1 MDKKE
6 YIGMKRTNYCG
17 DTNEN
22 LIGQEVVLKGWVAK
36 RRNLGGLI
44 FIDLWDREGI
54 VQLVFNEK
62 ENPEA
67 FKVANA
73 VRNQYVLE
81 VTGKVQPRAEKE
93 INPDMKTGKVE
104 VAVEKA
110 TVLAQSETTPFDI
123 TDGVDASE
131 DLRMKYRYLDLRRP
145 EMMKKLMLRSKVTH
159 VIHRY
164 FEKNGF
170 LDVETPDLTRSTPEG
185 ARDYIVPSRVYPG
198 HFYALPQSPQLFKQL
213 LMAAGVDK
221 YYQIAKC
228 FRDEDLRGDRQPEFT
243 QVDTEMSFA
252 TPQDIQDMTEG
263 LIKDVMKEVL
273 GIDVKLPFPRME
285 WQDAMDKYG
294 TDKPDTRFGMLIHD
308 LNDIVKDSSFK
319 VFSGTVA
326 DGNYVRAIAVPG
338 GADKYSRKDISKL
351 EDYIKRYGAKGL
363 AWVKVTDDGYNGPVA
378 KFLQEKADAINEEL
392 GAKSGDLILFVA
404 GSFHVVCDSLGYL
417 RRHFGEELGLTD
429 PNQWNYVW
437 VVNWPMFEYD
447 EGFGKWIA
455 AHHPFTMLNPEDLH
469 YLEDGEDPH
478 KAHAQSYDIVLNGQE
493 IGGGSIRIHD
503 PKVQEKV
510 LKALGYTKERA
521 EARFGFLLKALT
533 LGMPPEGGLAIGLDR
548 WVMFLSQ
555 SDNIRDVIAFP
566 KNSKAVEPLTA
577 APGKVSQQQLDDLK
591 IEFGKDVDYK
601 LDK

>member
-1 MDKKE
+1 
-6 YIGMKRTNYCG
+6 MKRTNYCG

-22 LIGQEVVLKGWVAK
+22 LIGQAVVLKGWVAK

-62 ENPEA
+62 ENQEA

-145 EMMKKLMLRSKVTH
+145 EMMKNLMLRSKVTH

-243 QVDTEMSFA
+243 QVDTEMSFT

-338 GADKYSRKDISKL
+338 GADRYSRKDISKL

>member
-1 MDKKE
+1 
-6 YIGMKRTNYCG
+6 MKRTNYCG

-22 LIGQEVVLKGWVAK
+22 LIGQAVVLKGWVAK

-62 ENPEA
+62 ENQEA

-145 EMMKKLMLRSKVTH
+145 EMMKNLMLRSHVPH

-338 GADKYSRKDISKL
+338 GADRYSRKDISKL

>member
-1 MDKKE
+1 
-6 YIGMKRTNYCG
+6 MKRTNYCG
-17 DTNEN
+17 DTNEQQV
-22 LIGQEVVLKGWVAK
+22 GQEVVLKGWVAK

-273 GIDVKLPFPRME
+273 GVDVKLPFPRME

-308 LNDIVKDSSFK
+308 LSDIVKDSSFK
-319 VFSGTVA
+319 VFSTTVA
-326 DGNYVRAIAVPG
+326 NGNYVRAIAVPG

-363 AWVKVTDDGYNGPVA
+363 AWVKVTDDGYSGPVA
-378 KFLQEKADAINEEL
+378 KFLTDKADAINQEL

-404 GSFHVVCDSLGYL
+404 DSFHVVCDSLGYL
-417 RRHFGEELGLTD
+417 RRHFGHKLGLTN

-555 SDNIRDVIAFP
+555 ADNIRDVIAFP

>member
-1 MDKKE
+1 
-6 YIGMKRTNYCG
+6 MKRTNYCG

-104 VAVEKA
+104 VAVEKV

-378 KFLQEKADAINEEL
+378 KFLQEKADAINKEL

-404 GSFHVVCDSLGYL
+404 GSFHVVCDSLAYL